1 MTHWAWKGP
10 SNTPN
15 TQVSLVTTEGNSESV
30 VKSVVKLPPVM
41 AGMDRAEALAFVSR
55 LFDSAQAGAHIWGD
69 ALLVKRFLT
78 QCSRTGSQET
88 RDGYRREVRRFMRW
102 RDRNHPDL
110 HLREIDPSLAQDW
123 VSQLREEVDAGLIK
137 PRTFNRRVAAI
148 SSLYRWASD
157 PSRSAAT
164 GVPRNPIPGR
174 SQLHAEK
181 STRGLSD
188 EQMGLL
194 MAAIARAA
202 HLDRNAKRDY
212 ALIKGSYLLGCRV
225 SEIAVIR
232 WKDIEA
238 LDDGGQIHLFGKGSK
253 RRTIRVSPATIGL
266 FQELGRGDAEDFV
279 FPSPRRDGHLTR
291 QAIGDVCRK
300 WGRAAGFHVHPH
312 QLRHSH
318 ASHAVQ
324 RGVDVFTLQNTLGH
338 SSSAT
343 TGHYV
348 ASNPRDSSSL
358 RLG

>member
-1 MTHWAWKGP
+1 MTHGPWKGP
-10 SNTPN
+10 SNIST
-15 TQVSLVTTEGNSESV
+15 TGISTVTTEGDSGSA
-30 VKSVVKLPPVM
+30 VKSAVKLPPVM

-55 LFDSAQAGAHIWGD
+55 LYDSAQAGAHIWGD

-123 VSQLREEVDAGLIK
+123 VSQLREQVEAGLMK
-137 PRTFNRRVAAI
+137 PRTFNRRIAAI
-148 SSLYRWASD
+148 SSLYRWASE
-157 PSRSAAT
+157 PSRSAVT
-164 GVPRNPIPGR
+164 GVPRNPMPPR
-174 SQLHAEK
+174 SLLHAEK
-181 STRGLSD
+181 STRPLTP
-188 EQMGLL
+188 EQFGLL
-194 MAAIARAA
+194 MAAITRAA
-202 HLDRNAKRDY
+202 HLDPKAQRDY
-212 ALIKGSYLLGCRV
+212 VLIKGAYLLGCRV

-232 WKDIEA
+232 WKDIEV
-238 LDDGGQIHLFGKGSK
+238 LPDGGQIHLFGKGSK
-253 RRTIRVSPATIGL
+253 ARTVRVSSDTLEL
-266 FQELGRGDAEDFV
+266 FQSLGRGEADSYV

-291 QAIGDVCRK
+291 QAIGQICRK

-318 ASHAVQ
+318 ATHAVQ
-324 RGVDVFTLQNTLGH
+324 RGVDVFTLQATLGH

-348 ASNPRDSSSL
+348 AANPRDSSSL

>member
-1 MTHWAWKGP
+1 
-10 SNTPN
+10 
-15 TQVSLVTTEGNSESV
+15 
-30 VKSVVKLPPVM
+30 M

-55 LFDSAQAGAHIWGD
+55 LYDSAQAGAHIWGD

-123 VSQLREEVDAGLIK
+123 VSQLREEVDAGLMK

-157 PSRSAAT
+157 PSRSAVS
-164 GVPRNPIPGR
+164 GVPRNPIPSR

-181 STRGLSD
+181 STRGLSE
-188 EQMGLL
+188 EQFGLL
-194 MAAIARAA
+194 LAAITRAVPI
-202 HLDRNAKRDY
+202 DRNAFRDY

-225 SEIAVIR
+225 SEIAAIR

-238 LDDGGQIHLFGKGSK
+238 LDDGGQVHLFGKGSK
-253 RRTIRVSPATIGL
+253 RRTVRISPATLEL
-266 FQELGRGDAEDFV
+266 FQGLGRGDAEDFV
-279 FPSPRRDGHLTR
+279 FPSPRRDGPLSR
-291 QAIGDVCRK
+291 QSIGDVCRK
-300 WGRAAGFHVHPH
+300 WGKAAGFHVHPH

-318 ASHAVQ
+318 ATHAVQ
-324 RGVDVFTLQNTLGH
+324 RGVDVFTLQPTLGH
-338 SSSAT
+338 PSSAT